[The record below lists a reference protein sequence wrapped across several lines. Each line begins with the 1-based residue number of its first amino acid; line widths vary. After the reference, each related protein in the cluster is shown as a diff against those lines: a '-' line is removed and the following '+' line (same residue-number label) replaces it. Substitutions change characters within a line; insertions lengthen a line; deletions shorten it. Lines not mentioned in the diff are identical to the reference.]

1 MMNQGYFFFFH
12 VLFSSLLLESV
23 IPCFSPVNFFPQV
36 QISNFLITTGKIQL
50 RLHRFEVHNFP
61 GPFVP
66 AMLNSFDAT
75 L

>member
-50 RLHRFEVHNFP
+50 RLQSITEV
-61 GPFVP
+61 
-66 AMLNSFDAT
+66 
-75 L
+75 